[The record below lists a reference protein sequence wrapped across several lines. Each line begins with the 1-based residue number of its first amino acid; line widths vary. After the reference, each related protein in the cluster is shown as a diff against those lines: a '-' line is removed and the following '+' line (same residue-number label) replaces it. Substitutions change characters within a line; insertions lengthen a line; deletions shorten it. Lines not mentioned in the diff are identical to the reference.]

1 MTKTTTKLGF
11 SSTRNYWGWV
21 VLSVF
26 SVVIAIASMRYVIG
40 VGPVAEVI
48 PLNKFKD
55 PWIILHAGFASLALL
70 IGPFQFIQKIR
81 SRFPMLHRWLG
92 RVYVLSCTAGGVAGI
107 MLALGAS
114 TGLISTFGFGLLG
127 VFWIGCT
134 SMAWRCAINRQFA
147 EHQKW
152 MIRSFALTLSAVTLR
167 LYLPSVLLFPY
178 DDFPIIYRA
187 ISFLC
192 WVPNLLIAEWYLAHK
207 KHA

>member
-11 SSTRNYWGWV
+11 SSSRNYWGWV

-92 RVYVLSCTAGGVAGI
+92 RVYVLSCTAGGIGRVHWPHLHFWVWTTWRILDWVYVNG
-107 MLALGAS
+107 MALCHQPPICRTPKMDDSFIRPHA
-114 TGLISTFGFGLLG
+114 
-127 VFWIGCT
+127 IGCH
-134 SMAWRCAINRQFA
+134 FA
-147 EHQKW
+147 FV
-152 MIRSFALTLSAVTLR
+152 SALCTVVS
-167 LYLPSVLLFPY
+167 
-178 DDFPIIYRA
+178 I
-187 ISFLC
+187 
-192 WVPNLLIAEWYLAHK
+192 
-207 KHA
+207 